1 MVEVS
6 QSLTTSWEFEEGAL
20 IAPGRSVLRRLITTS
35 EVYDPYLVWDDRRFA
50 IMVAKVVQPQY
61 VNIAWARR
69 AMQREWKALKR
80 LHHPIVV
87 RAFDAVHDGP
97 NPHILLEHLEGFT
110 LRQVVHR
117 EGPLPIEQVLPLAL
131 HLASALH
138 YFAAEGFV
146 HMDVKPA
153 NVIMAAPARLID
165 LSLVHTVKE
174 NRTLKHY
181 VGTDPW
187 MSPEQ
192 CIPGEGPLIGPA
204 ADVWGMSATLH
215 YACSGSVPYPRPAH
229 DEWYSKADRFPQLED
244 DPLPLPAEVPPLLQD
259 MIKQGLSRDPEDRPT
274 ASEFAAALEP
284 LVSELPHRFVMTK
297 SGWLPRS

>member
-6 QSLTTSWEFEEGAL
+6 RDLRESWEFEEGAL
-20 IAPGRSVLRRLITTS
+20 IAPGRSVMRRLITTS
-35 EVYDPYLVWDDRRFA
+35 EVYDPYIVWDDRHFA

-61 VNIAWARR
+61 VGVAWARR

-97 NPHILLEHLEGFT
+97 HPHILLEHLEGFT

-131 HLASALH
+131 HLASAIH
-138 YFAAEGFV
+138 YFAAEGYV
-146 HMDVKPA
+146 HMDIKPA

-165 LSLVHTVKE
+165 LSLVHSVKE

-204 ADVWGMSATLH
+204 ADVWGMCATLH
-215 YACSGSVPYPRPAH
+215 YACTGAAPYPRPAK

-244 DPLPLPAEVPPLLQD
+244 EPTPLPPGVPPLLQD
-259 MIKQGLSRDPEDRPT
+259 VIRQGLSRDPEDRPT
-274 ASEFAAALEP
+274 ASEFASALEP
-284 LVSELPHRFVMTK
+284 LMAELPHRFVMTK
-297 SGWLPRS
+297 GGWEAR

>member
-1 MVEVS
+1 MVDVTPT
-6 QSLTTSWEFEEGAL
+6 LTTSWEFEEGTP
-20 IAPGRSVLRRLITTS
+20 IARGRSVLRRLVTTS
-35 EVYDPYLVWDDRRFA
+35 EVYDPYLVWDEHRFS
-50 IMVAKVVQPQY
+50 IMVAKVMQPQH
-61 VNIAWARR
+61 VGVGWARR

-97 NPHILLEHLEGFT
+97 HPHILLEHLEGFT

-138 YFAAEGFV
+138 YFANEGFV
-146 HMDVKPA
+146 HMDIKPA

-165 LSLVHTVKE
+165 LSLVHSVKE
-174 NRTLKHY
+174 NRTLKHW
-181 VGTDPW
+181 VGTDSW

-204 ADVWGMSATLH
+204 ADVWGMCATLH
-215 YACSGSVPYPRPAH
+215 YACTGSVPYPRP
-229 DEWYSKADRFPQLED
+229 DESEWYTSADRFPQLED
-244 DPLPLPAEVPPLLQD
+244 EPMPLPAGVPALLQE
-259 MIKQGLSRDPEDRPT
+259 MIRQGLSRQPEDRPT
-274 ASEFAAALEP
+274 AGEFAMSLQP
-284 LVSELPHRFVMTK
+284 LVAELPHRFVMTK
-297 SGWLPRS
+297 GGWEARS

>member
-1 MVEVS
+1 MVDVS
-6 QSLTTSWEFEEGAL
+6 RDVRESWEFEEGAL

-35 EVYDPYLVWDDRRFA
+35 EVYDPYIVWDDHHFS
-50 IMVAKVVQPQY
+50 IMVAKVMQPQH
-61 VNIAWARR
+61 VGVAWARR

-97 NPHILLEHLEGFT
+97 HPHILLEHLEGFT

-131 HLASALH
+131 HLASAIH
-138 YFAAEGFV
+138 YFAAEGYV
-146 HMDVKPA
+146 HMDIKPA

-165 LSLVHTVKE
+165 LSLVHSVKE

-215 YACSGSVPYPRPAH
+215 YACSGAAPYPRPNQE
-229 DEWYSKADRFPQLED
+229 EWYSKADRFPQL
-244 DPLPLPAEVPPLLQD
+244 
-259 MIKQGLSRDPEDRPT
+259 
-274 ASEFAAALEP
+274 
-284 LVSELPHRFVMTK
+284 
-297 SGWLPRS
+297 